1 MDPDSVITIST
12 CFKLNI
18 AEIHYV
24 LLAFSRHKCFDKLK
38 YSCVCSTEKL
48 SSLTLCVRVLSPRE
62 AENLS
67 LYPTWASN
75 SSGVHLQRGTNI
87 FSNLT
92 NKNWVDWTF
101 LKMWAGSIVVV
112 LWFVV
117 VVFLS
122 LFFFFSLFF
131 KQPVFFLLI
140 TPLSS
145 SCERLPVHPLVILER
160 MPEAPSS
167 KIYLYKN
174 SQVVIALPWCV

>member
-1 MDPDSVITIST
+1 MFYLLFLDISVLINWSILV
-12 CFKLNI
+12 FV
-18 AEIHYV
+18 V
-24 LLAFSRHKCFDKLK
+24 LRNYPAL
-38 YSCVCSTEKL
+38 
-48 SSLTLCVRVLSPRE
+48 LCVSECFSPRE

-75 SSGVHLQRGTNI
+75 SSGVHLQRCTNI
-87 FSNLT
+87 FSNLA
-92 NKNWVDWTF
+92 NKNWIDWTF
-101 LKMWAGSIVVV
+101 LKMWAGSIVIV

-117 VVFLS
+117 AVFLS
-122 LFFFFSLFF
+122 WFLFYFFFLFF
-131 KQPVFFLLI
+131 KLPVFFLLI

-174 SQVVIALPWCV
+174 SQVGIALPWCV